1 MDTDKSEVSRANTR
15 HVFYLKEQIEAR
27 GTAGDGLPRAS
38 VSHGACT
45 VLELQ
50 HPSSLSRIKGHLKKG
65 EAFERATLNRRI
77 KRVGGE
83 PKLQVYFHTNKGY
96 YNWTAGE
103 RSEHRNNRAS

>member
-50 HPSSLSRIKGHLKKG
+50 HPGSL
-65 EAFERATLNRRI
+65 RI